1 MLRKPKKN
9 TYLEYITS
17 TDHYAFIK
25 HVTQNAISSE
35 GRKFKLNKY
44 LRPLRLEKVD
54 EDFVN
59 IVNVDDRIVTPTL
72 KLHPESIAFLFHL
85 NGCAKNIAFYLV
97 MLELNH
103 NTGEYQY
110 NAMIRDKFKA
120 YAEKFFGEK
129 YKPSTIDQAHRDLVY
144 ANVVLNIATHLYIMN
159 PLFAGGGNDM
169 GRRTISKRYT
179 ELLKSKSKDPIKSIY
194 PNYFK

>member
-1 MLRKPKKN
+1 
-9 TYLEYITS
+9 
-17 TDHYAFIK
+17 
-25 HVTQNAISSE
+25 
-35 GRKFKLNKY
+35 
-44 LRPLRLEKVD
+44 
-54 EDFVN
+54 
-59 IVNVDDRIVTPTL
+59 
-72 KLHPESIAFLFHL
+72 
-85 NGCAKNIAFYLV
+85 

-129 YKPSTIDQAHRDLVY
+129 YKPSTIDQAHRDLVS

-159 PLFAGGGNDM
+159 PLFAGRGNDM

-179 ELLKSKSKDPIKSIY
+179 ELLKSKSKDPIISIY